1 MSQITRFFQKEFKGL
16 LGFAF
21 RRFIVD
27 LRNFLNFKKFYEIEE
42 NPKYDKNTT
51 SILKNI
57 YKDLNIINHN
67 ASWNSFKERENN
79 FKKSKKIIIQKK
91 LKKTLL
97 IKKLYA
103 LNLTTMVS

>member
-1 MSQITRFFQKEFKGL
+1 MGQITRFFQKEFKGL

-79 FKKSKKIIIQKK
+79 FKKSKKIINKYTKK
-91 LKKTLL
+91 KK
-97 IKKLYA
+97 
-103 LNLTTMVS
+103 